1 MNIVILQ
8 GNLGADPELRYTQ
21 SGAAVLNMRLATTT
35 KFKRGDE
42 WDERTDWHSCEIW
55 NKRAEAL
62 AKILEKGTRILIRG
76 SIKYGSY
83 EDKEGVKRYT
93 TTIAIDDLELLGGK
107 RKEDDDRGSR
117 SNSRSSSNNTRPSEN
132 RSSGKSQQQQSRP
145 SDTPNFDDGGGGVGG
160 DGGDDDIPF
169 VPPTATASAPWAWE
183 TAGGT
188 PQIERKR
195 FVSVSYRSSTM
206 SARHRI
212 PSPN

>member
-21 SGAAVLNMRLATTT
+21 SGSAVLNMRLATTT

-93 TTIAIDDLELLGGK
+93 TTIAIDDLELLGKGK
-107 RKEDDDRGSR
+107 GGGDNDSRR
-117 SNSRSSSNNTRPSEN
+117 SNSSSGNSSNRQ
-132 RSSGKSQQQQSRP
+132 SSGGGSRNQNHSQSQTSKPRN
-145 SDTPNFDDGGGGVGG
+145 DEPNFDDPGGS
-160 DGGDDDIPF
+160 GDDDIPF
-169 VPPTATASAPWAWE
+169 
-183 TAGGT
+183 
-188 PQIERKR
+188 
-195 FVSVSYRSSTM
+195 
-206 SARHRI
+206 
-212 PSPN
+212 